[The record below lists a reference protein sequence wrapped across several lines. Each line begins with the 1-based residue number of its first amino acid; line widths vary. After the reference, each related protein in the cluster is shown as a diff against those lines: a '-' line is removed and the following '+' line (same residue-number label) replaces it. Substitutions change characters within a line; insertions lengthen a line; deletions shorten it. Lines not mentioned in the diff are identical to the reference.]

1 MLNILRAAS
10 SGLRRVNYQTT
21 DNRHSHL
28 ATLLYIHSRQEPLA
42 LGAGGEG
49 LLRGGV
55 GAPVLPGGEEGR
67 VYVVRSHAHH
77 GHPRPARPELV
88 LHTPQSEYWQNYLRQ
103 GAPGLTPAVLVRAV
117 TACLEAV

>member
-1 MLNILRAAS
+1 MMKLADYRQQTQS
-10 SGLRRVNYQTT
+10 S
-21 DNRHSHL
+21 RHTSL
-28 ATLLYIHSRQEPLA
+28 HSRQEPLA

-55 GAPVLPGGEEGR
+55 GAPVLPGGQEGR

-103 GAPGLTPAVLVRAV
+103 GLLVSPRQFW
-117 TACLEAV
+117 

>member
-1 MLNILRAAS
+1 MKADYRQQTQS
-10 SGLRRVNYQTT
+10 S
-21 DNRHSHL
+21 RHTSL
-28 ATLLYIHSRQEPLA
+28 HSRQEPLA

-55 GAPVLPGGEEGR
+55 GAPVLPGGQEGR

-103 GAPGLTPAVLVRAV
+103 GLLVSPRQFW
-117 TACLEAV
+117 